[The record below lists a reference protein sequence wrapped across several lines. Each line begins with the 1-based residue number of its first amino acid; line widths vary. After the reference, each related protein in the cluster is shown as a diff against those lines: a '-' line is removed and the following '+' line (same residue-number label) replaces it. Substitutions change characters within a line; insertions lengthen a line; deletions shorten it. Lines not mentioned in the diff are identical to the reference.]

1 MGSLYYKKMD
11 LDNAFNYFS
20 KSNKI
25 FLEVG
30 NKHGISRSLIQ
41 MGDVYSLIGKY
52 NEALEYYSNA
62 LEMNNGERRFIMT
75 TYYRLG
81 KVWFYKENKSK
92 ALEHFE
98 NYLDL
103 RKEILEE
110 NIGLSALTLI
120 SLTYKQVG
128 KEYDVQ
134 EIDRLISESDE
145 ISYSTHFLLYKLL
158 NDSDHLNKAYD
169 KTQEKAEKME
179 NELKEKFFS
188 YPIPKQIKDYHS
200 SINS

>member
-1 MGSLYYKKMD
+1 MVRQYHRGVEED
-11 LDNAFNYFS
+11 D
-20 KSNKI
+20 
-25 FLEVG
+25 
-30 NKHGISRSLIQ
+30 
-41 MGDVYSLIGKY
+41 
-52 NEALEYYSNA
+52 
-62 LEMNNGERRFIMT
+62 
-75 TYYRLG
+75 
-81 KVWFYKENKSK
+81 
-92 ALEHFE
+92 
-98 NYLDL
+98 
-103 RKEILEE
+103 EILEE